1 MHQLTPTGRVSC
13 VRMVGVAEPEDIE
26 RELMVLEAE
35 MKRLEAEYNM
45 FFAGRLPRPPFET
58 RSRVVAQVQRLDRT
72 YLSNHGDRFRFTTLQ
87 ARLAT
92 FIGLWDRG
100 LRAREEGR
108 PGPFAQPRPREASDG
123 DETGNRVV
131 FVTSLADPLRERE
144 KLRNL
149 YNKLSEAR
157 RETGQ
162 EAVAFSRFA
171 ELVRTQVATVK
182 RSGSAEIAFRVS
194 VKDGKVAFTARVPKV
209 KK

>member
-1 MHQLTPTGRVSC
+1 MIH
-13 VRMVGVAEPEDIE
+13 VAELSDIQ
-26 RELMVLEAE
+26 RELMVLEAD

-58 RSRVVAQVQRLDRT
+58 RSRVVAQVHRLDRT
-72 YLSNHGDRFRFTTLQ
+72 HLSNHGDRFRFTTLQ

-108 PGPFAQPRPREASDG
+108 PGPFAQLRTQKASNG

-131 FVTSLADPLRERE
+131 FVTSLADPLRERQ
-144 KLRNL
+144 KIRDL
-149 YNKLSEAR
+149 YNKLSKAR

-162 EAVAFSRFA
+162 ETVAFSRFA
-171 ELVRTQVATVK
+171 ELVRTQVTAVK
-182 RSGSAEIAFRVS
+182 RSGSAEIAFCVS